1 MQDVNVVVVFHS
13 RTGTTERLALTAA
26 VGAVQGRANI
36 RLRRLPDPAD
46 EALVDSVPGWKES
59 RARMDMEYVAP
70 RDADAEWADAILV
83 GIADGA
89 DLEKDTGALSADA
102 ERYFDSLA
110 AFRAQGKLEGKIG
123 ASFTRGLPT
132 AALYAAMCRAGLI
145 TVPPMPDPDAL
156 EAARLQGRRVA
167 DMARSLRRKL

>member
-46 EALVDSVPGWKES
+46 EAVIESVPGWKEN

-83 GIADGA
+83 GIADGS
-89 DLEKDTGALSADA
+89 GGLSADA
-102 ERYFDSLA
+102 ERYFDLLA
-110 AFRAQGKLEGKIG
+110 ALRDRGKLEGKIA
-123 ASFTRGLPT
+123 ASFAQGLPN
-132 AALYAAMCRAGLI
+132 APLYAAMCRAGLI
-145 TVPPMPDPDAL
+145 TVPPMPGSDAL

-167 DMARSLRRKL
+167 DMARSLRRRP

>member
-26 VGAVQGRANI
+26 VGAVQGRAFI

-46 EALVDSVPGWKES
+46 QAIVESAPGWKEN

-89 DLEKDTGALSADA
+89 GVLSADA

-110 AFRAQGKLEGKIG
+110 ALRAQGKLEGKIG
-123 ASFTRGLPT
+123 ASFTQGLPT
-132 AALYAAMCRAGLI
+132 ASLYAAMCRAGLI

-156 EAARLQGRRVA
+156 EAARSQGRRVA